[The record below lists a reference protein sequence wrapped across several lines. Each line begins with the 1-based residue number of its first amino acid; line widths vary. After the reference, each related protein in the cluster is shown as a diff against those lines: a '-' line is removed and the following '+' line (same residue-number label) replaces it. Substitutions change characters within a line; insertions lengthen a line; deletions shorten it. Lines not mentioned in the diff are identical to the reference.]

1 MIEDSKL
8 KYCRFQQYLYRTPIS
23 SLRCCHIKTGKSG
36 PVVTLPNSQGDNSNT
51 HYAKYDQLLNDKRPL
66 DIKSNRRNVA

>member
-51 HYAKYDQLLNDKRPL
+51 HLRHMLNMINFSMTRGL
-66 DIKSNRRNVA
+66 